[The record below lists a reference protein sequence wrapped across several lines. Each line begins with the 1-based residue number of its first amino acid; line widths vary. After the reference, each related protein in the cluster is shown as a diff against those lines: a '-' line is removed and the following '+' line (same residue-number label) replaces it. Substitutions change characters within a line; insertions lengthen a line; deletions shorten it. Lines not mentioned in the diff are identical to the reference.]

1 MIEHEDH
8 DLIFVIPFLTDV
20 KLIQKMF
27 YFLKNSM
34 QKYVWFIAINC
45 FAHKLVFSFGHPILQ
60 QSMSTQQLS
69 LIPIFRS
76 MKSNTLDTYSPP
88 EFIPQPLDLEILF
101 IFQTFYILNLERAKD
116 FSLSKESQR
125 YLL

>member
-1 MIEHEDH
+1 MHYYAQLIPDQIAILELYLKKSFCLCNSQLPMIEHEDH

-76 MKSNTLDTYSPP
+76 MKSNTNVLIHLS
-88 EFIPQPLDLEILF
+88 IWH
-101 IFQTFYILNLERAKD
+101 LNK
-116 FSLSKESQR
+116 
-125 YLL
+125 